1 MKKITVFGA
10 TGMLGQPVVKALA
23 DAGFE
28 VTALVRN
35 TQKASAVL
43 PSTVTLVEGDLE
55 NIAAIRRSLEGAEGV
70 YLSLS
75 FEQTAKSADFIGER
89 DGLRNILSVIHDY
102 PIQRIAYLSSI
113 IQAYEGFRWWIFD
126 WKREAIALIK
136 ATGIPYTIF
145 YPSNFMETLPGRM
158 IQNNRVLLAGTPKV
172 KNYWIAGEDYGR
184 QVAQSFLKLTSEN
197 RDYAVQGPEALTVDE
212 GADVY
217 VKNTTQPKLKIAKVP
232 LWVLKWAGLFNA
244 QAGYGYHVVKAMIE
258 HPEPFQAQNTWDEL
272 GKPTITLAQFAKSR

>member
-1 MKKITVFGA
+1 
-10 TGMLGQPVVKALA
+10 MLERPVVQALVA
-23 DAGFE
+23 AGFE
-28 VTALVRN
+28 VTTLVRN
-35 TQKASAVL
+35 PEKAKDTL
-43 PSTVTLVEGDLE
+43 PASVKLIEGALE
-55 NIAAIRRSLEGAEGV
+55 DKDAIRRSLEGADGV

-75 FEQTAKSADFIGER
+75 FEQTAKPTDFIGER

-113 IQAYEGFRWWIFD
+113 IQAYDGFRWWIFD

-158 IQNNRVLLAGTPKV
+158 IRNNRVLLAGTPKV
-172 KNYWIAGEDYGR
+172 KNYWIAGDDYGR

-217 VKNTTQPKLKIAKVP
+217 VKNTTHSKLKIAKVP

-272 GKPTITLAQFAKSR
+272 GKPTITLAQFAKSQ